1 MQDPTAASKFL
12 VEHAL
17 SRLSTDNLSCM
28 VVRLDK
34 EKMQRTTRG
43 TEADGDAASRTT
55 EVDKIVSD
63 TKQKIADGAVAPIG
77 VSATNS
83 GRGFDATGAPDEE
96 FVPTAIE
103 GTVEEETVVE
113 DDEDAQVTRAGED
126 TPVQEKPARG
136 GTVL

>member
-17 SRLSTDNLSCM
+17 SRMSTDNLSCM

-34 EKMQRTTRG
+34 DAMARATKTG
-43 TEADGDAASRTT
+43 GADGDDAGKAS
-55 EVDKIVSD
+55 EVDKIVSE
-63 TKQKIADGAVAPIG
+63 TKQKIADGSAPAVG

-83 GRGFDATGAPDEE
+83 GRGFDATGAADEE
-96 FVPTAIE
+96 FVPTALDAS
-103 GTVEEETVVE
+103 VAEEVAVE
-113 DDEDAQVTRAGED
+113 DDDDEVTRAGED
-126 TPVQEKPARG
+126 TPVQEKPAKG